1 MRVSTEQSAIK
12 SANIPHKVALA
23 ETDSSAGIT
32 QWLVRWR
39 EGDDIALDRVTGL
52 VYAELRRLAGSMVYG
67 ERADHTL
74 QPTAL
79 VHELYTHLAGA
90 RGIDW
95 QCRGQFF
102 GIASRLMRRILVDY
116 ARKRGALK
124 RGRGRLAP
132 LTEEAFKIPGPDV
145 LDINIALGRFEQ
157 EYPRQARVV
166 EMRFFGGLT
175 SEETVEAMRA
185 AGEDVSLRT
194 VERDWRFSRA
204 WLQNELGKSSH

>member
-1 MRVSTEQSAIK
+1 MAV
-12 SANIPHKVALA
+12 A
-23 ETDSSAGIT
+23 ETDASAGIT

-39 EGDDIALDRVTGL
+39 EGDDGALDRVTGL
-52 VYAELRRLAGSMVYG
+52 VYAELRRLAGSLVYG
-67 ERADHTL
+67 ERSHHTL

-79 VHELYTHLAGA
+79 VHELYTHLASA

-116 ARKRGALK
+116 ARKRSALK
-124 RGRGRLAP
+124 RGRGQLAS
-132 LTEEAFKIPGPDV
+132 LADEAFQIPGPDV
-145 LDINIALGRFEQ
+145 LDINLALGRFEQ

-175 SEETVEAMRA
+175 AEETVEAMRA
-185 AGEDVSLRT
+185 SGDEISVRT

-204 WLQNELGKSSH
+204 WLQNELGKSPH